1 MAIEG
6 CLTIDLDRAA
16 DGAGRASIASS
27 RPLGLTKAFVG
38 KSVHETVRTL
48 PILFSVC
55 GVAQGVVAAQACERA
70 LGIEA
75 DAETQAV
82 RQLLVLVENL
92 REHLIRTVSDWPRF
106 LGGQAK
112 PADILR
118 IMVMCKGLRQT
129 LDRERTTLAVGGA
142 ACLDAVRLAADI
154 ADLVRF
160 IEELVLGEPVAAWTA
175 RRSVAGLERWAQAS
189 ATPAQQLVTAVL
201 ERGWADAGRADT
213 HFLPHLADAELTGR
227 LLGEEAEDFIAAPTW
242 DGGPKE
248 TSALARQADGPLVR
262 DLMRSCGSG
271 LLTRIAARIA
281 EIGAA
286 PRAMT
291 HVIEHCRERE
301 NAKGPV
307 PASASGAIPARAVA
321 QIEAARGRLVHGVE
335 IERDV
340 VRRYAILAPTEWN
353 FHARGSAAR
362 GLGEI
367 AGRPH
372 ERRQIADLFITAV
385 DPCVG
390 YELRVA

>member
-38 KSVHETVRTL
+38 KSVYETVRTL

-82 RQLLVLVENL
+82 RELLVHAENV
-92 REHLIRTVSDWPRF
+92 REHLIRVASDWPRF
-106 LGGQAK
+106 LGGQAQ
-112 PADILR
+112 PADMLR
-118 IMVMCKGLRQT
+118 IMLMCEGLRQT
-129 LDRERTTLAVGGA
+129 LDRERRALAVGGA
-142 ACLDAVRLAADI
+142 ARLDGLRLATDIAKLVRL
-154 ADLVRF
+154 

-175 RRSVAGLERWAQAS
+175 RHSAADLERWAQAS
-189 ATPAQQLVTAVL
+189 VTPAQQLVQAVL
-201 ERGWADAGRADT
+201 ERGWADAGRAET
-213 HFLPHLADAELTGR
+213 HFLPHFADAELIGP
-227 LLGEEAEDFIAAPTW
+227 LLGQEAEDFVAAPTW
-242 DGGPKE
+242 DGDPKE
-248 TSALARQADGPLVR
+248 TSALARQADNPLVR

-271 LLTRIAARIA
+271 LLTRIAARIV

-286 PRAMT
+286 PGAMT
-291 HVIEHCRERE
+291 RIIEHWRERE
-301 NAKGPV
+301 DVEGPTH
-307 PASASGAIPARAVA
+307 ASASGAAPGRAVA

-340 VRRYAILAPTEWN
+340 VCRYAILAPTEWN

-372 ERRQIADLFITAV
+372 ETWQIADLFITAI